1 MVINPEIQIT
11 DDFIP
16 SMFLDDLLQNCL
28 SNNFGWFWNDIVQEP
43 NDPGQNRQFVHTF
56 FDWPSHQFAGK
67 VNSDFFPL
75 LTPILEKLQI
85 NTLLKAKINLNPR
98 AETIHEHGFH
108 TDIQEPDI
116 LTAIFY
122 VNTNNG
128 YTAFRDG
135 SRIESVANRVIVF
148 DSLTEH
154 TGTTCTDI
162 DPRLVLNINYKK

>member
-28 SNNFGWFWNDIVQEP
+28 GDSFGWFWNDVVKEP
-43 NDPGQNRQFVHTF
+43 NDDSRNKQFVHTF
-56 FDWPSHQFAGK
+56 FAGK
-67 VNSDFFPL
+67 VNSDYFPL
-75 LTPILEKLQI
+75 LTPILEKLEI
-85 NTLLKAKINLNPR
+85 DTLLKAKINLTPR
-98 AETIHEHGFH
+98 AETIYEHGFH
-108 TDIQEPDI
+108 TDIKEPDV

-154 TGTTCTDI
+154 TGTTCTDV
-162 DPRLVLNINYKK
+162 DARLVLNINYKK